1 MADKQEALQQIEISV
16 ENREA
21 VIKEYAP
28 MVKYV
33 ANRIAMRL
41 PPHIEVDDLISVGV
55 LGLID
60 AIDKYDSSRGAKFK
74 TYAEFRVRGA
84 ILDELR
90 SMDWVPRSVR
100 QKASSMDSVV
110 QKLQNKLGRP
120 PEDDEIAETM
130 GISLDELFTTL
141 NETKSMP
148 ILSLEDLGIAK
159 ESGEQQSLL
168 DCLAGKGDADPQTQL
183 RLNELKEIIAKAIDT
198 LPEKERLMISLYYY
212 EELTMKEIGEV
223 LGITESRVSQIHSK
237 AVFRLRNK
245 LKSII
250 ATERLRRSQQPGLVD
265 HVRGLQSEFE
275 TNNDL

>member
-1 MADKQEALQQIEISV
+1 MATKGHAINQIEISV
-16 ENREA
+16 ENREE
-21 VIKEYAP
+21 VITEYAP
-28 MVKYV
+28 MIKYV

-60 AIDKYDSSRGAKFK
+60 AIDKYDASRGAKFK

-100 QKASSMDSVV
+100 QKASALEGVV
-110 QKLQNKLGRP
+110 QKLQNQLGRP
-120 PEDDEIAETM
+120 PEDDEIAGEM
-130 GISLDELFTTL
+130 GVSMDELFNTM

-159 ESGEQQSLL
+159 DSGEQQSLL
-168 DCLAGKGDADPQTQL
+168 DCLAGKGDNDPQTSL
-183 RLNELKEIIAKAIDT
+183 RLNELKRIIAKAIDT

-223 LGITESRVSQIHSK
+223 LSITESRVSQIHSK
-237 AVFRLRNK
+237 AVYRLRSK
-245 LKSII
+245 LKAII
-250 ATERLRRSQQPGLVD
+250 AE
-265 HVRGLQSEFE
+265 EM
-275 TNNDL
+275 

>member
-1 MADKQEALQQIEISV
+1 MATKGGEMNQIEISV

-21 VIKEYAP
+21 VIKEYSP
-28 MVKYV
+28 MIKYV

-41 PPHIEVDDLISVGV
+41 PPHIEIDDLVSVGV

-60 AIDKYDSSRGAKFK
+60 AIDKYDASRGAKFK

-100 QKASSMDSVV
+100 QKASALETVI

-120 PEDDEIAETM
+120 PEDDEVANELGMSM
-130 GISLDELFTTL
+130 GELFNTM

-168 DCLAGKGDADPQTQL
+168 DCLAGKGDDPQTSL
-183 RLNELKEIIAKAIDT
+183 RLNELKGIIAKAIDV

-237 AVFRLRNK
+237 AVYRLRSK
-245 LKSII
+245 LKIVI
-250 ATERLRRSQQPGLVD
+250 AE
-265 HVRGLQSEFE
+265 EM
-275 TNNDL
+275 

>member
-1 MADKQEALQQIEISV
+1 MANKQGTLQQIEISR

-21 VIKEYAP
+21 VIQEYAP

-41 PPHIEVDDLISVGV
+41 PPHIETDDLISVGV

-100 QKASSMDSVV
+100 QKASAMDGVV
-110 QKLQNKLGRP
+110 QKLQNRLGRS
-120 PEDDEIAETM
+120 PEDDEIAKEM
-130 GISLDELFTTL
+130 GISLGELFAAL

-168 DCLAGKGDADPQTQL
+168 DCLAGKGDSDPQTQL

-212 EELTMKEIGEV
+212 EELTMREIGEV

-250 ATERLRRSQQPGLVD
+250 
-265 HVRGLQSEFE
+265 SEE
-275 TNNDL
+275 M

>member
-1 MADKQEALQQIEISV
+1 MSNKEQVVGEVEITP
-16 ENREA
+16 ENRDRI
-21 VIKEYAP
+21 IKEYAP
-28 MVKYV
+28 MIKYV
-33 ANRIAMRL
+33 ANRIALRL

-60 AIDKYDSSRGAKFK
+60 AINKYDPTRGAKFK

-100 QKASSMDSVV
+100 QKASSIEAVIH
-110 QKLQNKLGRP
+110 KLQSKLGRP
-120 PEDDEIAETM
+120 PEDEEIALDM
-130 GISLDELFTTL
+130 GIPLDEFYGNLHQTQ
-141 NETKSMP
+141 SMP

-168 DCLAGKGDADPQTQL
+168 DCLAGKGDADPQTHL
-183 RLNELKEIIAKAIDT
+183 RLNELKEIIARAIDS

-237 AVFRLRNK
+237 AVFRLRTK
-245 LKSII
+245 LKAVI
-250 ATERLRRSQQPGLVD
+250 ADEL
-265 HVRGLQSEFE
+265 
-275 TNNDL
+275 

>member
-1 MADKQEALQQIEISV
+1 MVQKQEAIEQVEISV
-16 ENREA
+16 ENQDA
-21 VIKEYAP
+21 VINKYAP
-28 MVKYV
+28 MIKYV
-33 ANRIAMRL
+33 AHRIAMRL
-41 PPHIEVDDLISVGV
+41 PPHIEVDDLISVGC

-100 QKASSMDSVV
+100 QKATAMDGVV
-110 QKLQNKLGRP
+110 QKLQNRLGRP
-120 PEDDEIAETM
+120 PEDDEIAEEM
-130 GISLDELFTTL
+130 GVGLDELFSTL

-168 DCLAGKGDADPQTQL
+168 DCLAGKGDTDPHTHL
-183 RLNELKEIIAKAIDT
+183 RLVELKEIISKAIDT

-212 EELTMKEIGEV
+212 EELTMKEIGAV
-223 LGITESRVSQIHSK
+223 LDITESRVSQIHSK
-237 AVFRLRNK
+237 AVLRLRNK
-245 LKSII
+245 LKAII
-250 ATERLRRSQQPGLVD
+250 AE
-265 HVRGLQSEFE
+265 EM
-275 TNNDL
+275 